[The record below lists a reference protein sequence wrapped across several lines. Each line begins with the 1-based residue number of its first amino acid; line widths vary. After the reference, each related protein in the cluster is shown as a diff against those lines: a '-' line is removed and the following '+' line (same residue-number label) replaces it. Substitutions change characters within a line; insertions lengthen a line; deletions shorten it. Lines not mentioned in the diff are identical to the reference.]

1 MTRGIVLPN
10 TSFIDIR
17 GFVVV
22 ALYTQRV
29 DIAPQTT
36 LFIVSLM

>member
-22 ALYTQRV
+22 ALYTQR